1 MRKKSEER
9 QGPLGAALPGLIRD
23 CGWEIMLDM
32 HSVFSHWQILA
43 DEDTAEHAAPL
54 KIVAGVLWVE
64 VENSGWMQDLQYR
77 KPQLLHSINRFLKK
91 SRIRDLRFV
100 LPEGVKQEVEKKAEP
115 IRFIAPPPEK
125 VREFAQQIE
134 SINDTAS
141 REALMRFWYL
151 AHACQRPSE

>member
-32 HSVFSHWQILA
+32 HSVFSHWKILA

-77 KPQLLHSINRFLKK
+77 KVQLLKNINAFLQK
-91 SRIRDLRFV
+91 SRIRDVRYV
-100 LPEGVKQEVEKKAEP
+100 LPEGLKPVAEQKTGA
-115 IRFIAPPPEK
+115 IRFIAPPAEQ

-134 SINDTAS
+134 SISDTAS

-151 AHACQRPSE
+151 AHACQREGE